1 MVTYHYVKLYVS
13 IIIHL
18 EVITINV
25 RNFIFPLDSIV
36 TPTPF
41 EPLKIWFYP
50 PLTQSWKS

>member
-25 RNFIFPLDSIV
+25 RNFIFLLDSIV

-41 EPLKIWFYP
+41 EPLKI
-50 PLTQSWKS
+50 